1 MTDNECCICLEPITD
16 VNVAVTEC
24 GHKFHTSCLIKCKN
38 GCPLCRKQ
46 LDKPET
52 KVFKLNQYQYNDTTR
67 SSATTTTRTL
77 SVATTTRT
85 LSATT
90 TTRPAAE
97 STNDLSPEQLKAFEL
112 YRSGQNVFITGP
124 GGAGKSYLI
133 KKIKD
138 DLETREQKHAVCALT
153 GCAAV
158 LLNCCAKTI
167 HSWAGIGIAN
177 GTDQD
182 IIDKALRN
190 KKANT
195 NWKTTR
201 TLIIDEVSMMSLKI
215 FDVLNKI
222 GQSSRRN
229 YAQAFGGIQVIFIG
243 DFFQLP
249 PVGKPY
255 EPESSMYCFQS
266 ANWFKTF
273 PLQNHVVLK
282 TLFRQRDPVFVK
294 VLQEVRMGVLS
305 EESCAILDARAKA
318 KFESDDPSIIPTKLF
333 PRNADADRVNQT
345 MYARIAEEEHKY
357 PIAKKYNIL
366 HYDDDSLPIPPDVML
381 RCSSLTPDE
390 VEVQLDL
397 HIENAKVCKELML
410 KKGALVMCLANLDT
424 ENGICNGSQGV
435 IVGFERVPLALLKT
449 TNQRVYGNTLEE
461 SVECPVVKFL
471 NGITMRIAPR
481 LYQHGDFPKY
491 GVVQYPLRLAWAF
504 TIHKSQGITLD
515 IAEMDLGSNVF
526 ASGQSYVGLSRVKTL
541 DGLYLSSFNPRKIK
555 TDPIVLEFYR
565 MIPE

>member
-1 MTDNECCICLEPITD
+1 MTDNECCICLELIND
-16 VNVAVTEC
+16 VNVAITEC
-24 GHKFHTSCLIKCKN
+24 GHKFHTSCLLKCKN
-38 GCPLCRKQ
+38 GCPLCRKTLVQ
-46 LDKPET
+46 KET
-52 KVFKLNQYQYNDTTR
+52 RTFSLNQPSRTVIRPVTNDTIDVRPVTVR
-67 SSATTTTRTL
+67 PVL
-77 SVATTTRT
+77 SVTT
-85 LSATT
+85 L
-90 TTRPAAE
+90 E
-97 STNDLSPEQLKAFEL
+97 DLSPEQQRAYDMYQAGK
-112 YRSGQNVFITGP
+112 NVFITGP

-133 KKIKD
+133 RKIKD
-138 DLETREQKHAVCALT
+138 DLEAREQKHAICALT

-167 HSWAGIGIAN
+167 HSWSGIGLAN
-177 GTDQD
+177 GTDQE
-182 IIDKALRN
+182 IVDKALRN
-190 KKANT
+190 KKANA
-195 NWKTTR
+195 NWKTVR

-215 FDVLNKI
+215 FDVLNKV

-229 YAQAFGGIQVIFIG
+229 YMQPFGGIQVIFIG

-249 PVGKPY
+249 PVGKAL
-255 EPESSMYCFQS
+255 EPETSMYCFQS
-266 ANWFKTF
+266 ANWYKTF

-305 EESCAILDARAKA
+305 EESCLILDARTKA
-318 KFESDDPSIIPTKLF
+318 KYEPVEAGIVPTKLF
-333 PRNADADRVNQT
+333 PRNADADRVNQI
-345 MYARIAEEEHKY
+345 MFMKIQEEEHTYTIRKLRD
-357 PIAKKYNIL
+357 IQF
-366 HYDDDSLPIPPDVML
+366 YDNDGLPIPPDVML
-381 RCSSLTPDE
+381 RCSTLTPDE
-390 VEVQLDL
+390 SEVQLDL
-397 HIENAKVCKELML
+397 LIENSKVCKELAL

-435 IVGFERVPLALLKT
+435 IVGFERLPVNLLKT
-449 TNQRVYGNTLEE
+449 TNQRLYGGISTET
-461 SVECPVVKFL
+461 VECPVVKFI

-481 LYQHGDFPKY
+481 LYQHGDYPKF

-565 MIPE
+565 MIE

>member
-1 MTDNECCICLEPITD
+1 MTDTECCICLETITNVD
-16 VNVAVTEC
+16 VAVTEC
-24 GHKFHTSCLIKCKN
+24 GHKFHTSCLLKCKN
-38 GCPLCRKQ
+38 GCPLCRSS
-46 LDKPET
+46 LRATDT
-52 KVFKLNQYQYNDTTR
+52 KVFKLSGFPVSQEPLTST
-67 SSATTTTRTL
+67 SANTTTTRT
-77 SVATTTRT
+77 VRT
-85 LSATT
+85 N
-90 TTRPAAE
+90 
-97 STNDLSPEQLKAFEL
+97 TNGADGSRLNIDLTGLSPEQLRAFEL
-112 YRSGQNVFITGP
+112 YRSGQNMFITGP

-133 KKIKD
+133 RKIKD
-138 DLETREQKHAVCALT
+138 DLEAREQKHAVCALT

-167 HSWAGIGIAN
+167 HSWAGIGLAN
-177 GTDQD
+177 GADQE
-182 IIDKALRN
+182 IVDKALRN

-222 GQSSRRN
+222 GQGSRRN
-229 YAQAFGGIQVIFIG
+229 YTQAFGGIQVIFIG

-282 TLFRQRDPVFVK
+282 TLFRQRDPAFVK

-305 EESCAILDARAKA
+305 AESCEALDSRAKA
-318 KFESDDPSIIPTKLF
+318 KFDYDDPSVVPTKLF

-345 MYARIAEEEHKY
+345 MYAKIAEEEHKY
-357 PIAKKYNIL
+357 PIVKKYNIL

-397 HIENAKVCKELML
+397 HIENSKVCKELML

-424 ENGICNGSQGV
+424 ENGICNGSQGI

-449 TNQRVYGNTLEE
+449 TNQRVYGNTSSLDETI
-461 SVECPVVKFL
+461 ECPVVKFL

>member
-1 MTDNECCICLEPITD
+1 M
-16 VNVAVTEC
+16 
-24 GHKFHTSCLIKCKN
+24 
-38 GCPLCRKQ
+38 
-46 LDKPET
+46 
-52 KVFKLNQYQYNDTTR
+52 
-67 SSATTTTRTL
+67 
-77 SVATTTRT
+77 
-85 LSATT
+85 
-90 TTRPAAE
+90 
-97 STNDLSPEQLKAFEL
+97 
-112 YRSGQNVFITGP
+112 FITGP

-133 KKIKD
+133 RKIKD
-138 DLETREQKHAVCALT
+138 DLEAREQKHAVCALT

-167 HSWAGIGIAN
+167 HSWAGIGLAN
-177 GTDQD
+177 GADQE
-182 IIDKALRN
+182 IVDKALRN

-201 TLIIDEVSMMSLKI
+201 TLIIDEVSMMSMKI

-229 YAQAFGGIQVIFIG
+229 YAQPFGGIQVIFIG

-273 PLQNHVVLK
+273 SLQNHVVLK
-282 TLFRQRDPVFVK
+282 TLFRQRDPEFVK

-305 EESCAILDARAKA
+305 AESCEALDSRAKA
-318 KFESDDPSIIPTKLF
+318 KFESDDPSVVPTKLF

-357 PIAKKYNIL
+357 PIVKKYNIL

-397 HIENAKVCKELML
+397 HIENSKVCKELML

-435 IVGFERVPLALLKT
+435 IVGFERLPLALLKT
-449 TNQRVYGNTLEE
+449 TNQRVYGNSSSLDETI
-461 SVECPVVKFL
+461 ECPVVRFL

-565 MIPE
+565 MIPEC